1 MRDIAM
7 TVRVTGRVQGVY
19 FRAWTRE
26 QAQRLGLAGWVRN
39 EPDGSV
45 AVLLAGPEA
54 RVAEMVAALHRGPP
68 AAVVRDVET
77 APAAP
82 PAGPGFAILR

>member
-1 MRDIAM
+1 MAERC
-7 TVRVTGRVQGVY
+7 VRVTVTGRVQGVW

-26 QAQRLGLAGWVRN
+26 QAQRLGLDGWARN

-54 RVAEMVAALHRGPP
+54 AVGTMLEALHRGPEAARV
-68 AAVVRDVET
+68 AAVEVRDADQRPE
-77 APAAP
+77 
-82 PAGPGFAILR
+82 PGFQIRH